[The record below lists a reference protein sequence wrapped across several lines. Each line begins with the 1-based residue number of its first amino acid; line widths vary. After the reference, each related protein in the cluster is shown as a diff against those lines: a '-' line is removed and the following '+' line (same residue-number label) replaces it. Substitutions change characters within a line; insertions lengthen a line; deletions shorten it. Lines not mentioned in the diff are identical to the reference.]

1 MDPNMLIIIVILVVL
16 LIIAFISFKKE
27 KQEKTKEKLETM
39 ASRLQD
45 KSQKALVISAIEQEY
60 KDLIQDR
67 FGDQGL
73 QFYISNLKP
82 VTCVIPPDLSLM
94 DIEYVKDKNKRSP
107 EFERLRQCGYIHNI
121 ALLMLSLTAWAWR
134 PDLDFDGFKKLIE
147 QLIKEDIFNINT
159 PPTQGYYSRYGRY
172 GYLYP
177 QYY

>member
-1 MDPNMLIIIVILVVL
+1 MLIIIVILVVL

-45 KSQKALVISAIEQEY
+45 KSQKASAIEQEY